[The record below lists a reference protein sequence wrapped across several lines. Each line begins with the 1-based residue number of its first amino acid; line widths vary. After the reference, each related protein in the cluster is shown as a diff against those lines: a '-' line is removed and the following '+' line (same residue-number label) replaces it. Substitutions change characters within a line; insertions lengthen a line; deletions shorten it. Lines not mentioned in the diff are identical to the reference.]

1 MESLVT
7 SHRSITSMS
16 DPLIEQEL
24 AAILRSSESE
34 SARPTAVRVRGAGKT
49 YPNGLRALEP
59 IDVDVREGDFATLL
73 GPSGCGKS
81 TLLRMIGGLSAPT
94 TGSVVLGPGG
104 VTKATVSAASGTAAG
119 GHRASGLRRQSPRLA
134 FVFQSPTLMPW
145 ASVESNVRLPLDL
158 AGEADGSAPKVDAAL
173 RLVGLDDFAGV
184 YPRELS
190 GGMQMRTSIARAL
203 VTEPRLLLMD
213 EPFGALDE
221 ITRNRLDREV
231 RDLWARRSLT
241 VVFVTHSIYEAVY
254 LSMRVLVMSARPGR
268 IIGEL
273 AIDEPHP
280 RTDAFRVS
288 ERYARW
294 CKQLSEMLAAGSDE
308 AGGIRPLS
316 E

>member
-1 MESLVT
+1 
-7 SHRSITSMS
+7 MS
-16 DPLIEQEL
+16 DPRTEQESGVIPGTAETAALREAHL
-24 AAILRSSESE
+24 AIA
-34 SARPTAVRVRGAGKT
+34 VRGAAKT

-59 IDVDVREGDFATLL
+59 IDIDVREGDFTTLL

-94 TGSVVLGPGG
+94 TGSVLLAHRSGAE
-104 VTKATVSAASGTAAG
+104 ATVSGASDTA
-119 GHRASGLRRQSPRLA
+119 HFRQQASGLRNGRPRLA
-134 FVFQSPTLMPW
+134 FVFQNPTLMPW
-145 ASVESNVRLPLDL
+145 ASVQSNVRLPLDL
-158 AGEADGSAPKVDAAL
+158 AGETDGSAPKVDAAL

-254 LSMRVLVMSARPGR
+254 LSTRVLVMSARPGR
-268 IIGEL
+268 IVGEL
-273 AIDEPHP
+273 AITEPHP
-280 RTDAFRVS
+280 RSDTFRVS

-294 CKQLSEMLAAGSDE
+294 CKQLSEMLVSGSGE
-308 AGGIRPLS
+308 GGSVRPLS
-316 E
+316 A